1 MPFTVV
7 VLVVAIAAAVARGGR
22 LHRVAEADL
31 RWNWLLFPGL
41 GLQVA
46 VEVFGASGTHG
57 WASTA
62 TVLTSQALVVGWI
75 TANRYRPGMPL
86 IFLGLV
92 ANAVVIAAN
101 GAMPVDPDA
110 MAAAGLGGGRS
121 LAGKHQL
128 LTDTARL
135 RWLADIVPVAALRT
149 VISVGDIALAAGLIP
164 LVHDLMTYRSPV
176 ERRGGPRPSAVG
188 DGGAAGPA
196 VRNR

>member
-1 MPFTVV
+1 MV

-22 LHRVAEADL
+22 LDRIGEADL

-46 VEVFGASGTHG
+46 VDVFAALGTHG

-62 TVLTSQALVVGWI
+62 TVLASQALVLGWI

-86 IFLGLV
+86 IFLGLF

-110 MAAAGLGGGRS
+110 MTAAGLGGARIV
-121 LAGKHQL
+121 AGKHQL
-128 LTDTARL
+128 LTDTTRL
-135 RWLADIVPVAALRT
+135 RWLADVVPVAPLRT
-149 VISVGDIALAAGLIP
+149 VISVGDILLAAGLLP
-164 LVHDLMTYRSPV
+164 LVHHLMTYRSPV
-176 ERRGGPRPSAVG
+176 ERRGGPRPSALD

-196 VRNR
+196 VRHP